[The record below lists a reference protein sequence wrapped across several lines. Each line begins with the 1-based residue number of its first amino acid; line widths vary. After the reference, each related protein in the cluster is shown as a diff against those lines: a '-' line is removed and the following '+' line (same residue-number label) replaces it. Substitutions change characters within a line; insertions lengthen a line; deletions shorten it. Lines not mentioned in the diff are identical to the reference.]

1 MYTGKD
7 FQPSDPQESE
17 TYAFDFVRD
26 LAVGETITAA
36 TWTLTVAALSLVN
49 DPTPAARL
57 SGVAQFSGQIT
68 SQRIVGLL
76 AGVLYE
82 VQAVVT
88 TSAASPNTVSLWS
101 HIYCR
106 APA

>member
-26 LAVGETITAA
+26 LAVGETVTAA
-36 TWTLTVAALSLVN
+36 TWTLTVAALSLVT
-49 DPTPAARL
+49 DSSPASRL
-57 SGVAQFSGQIT
+57 SGAAQFTGQVT
-68 SQRIVGLL
+68 TQRIVGLQ
-76 AGVLYE
+76 AGVLYA
-82 VQAVVT
+82 VQAVI
-88 TSAASPNTVSLWS
+88 TSSSGNIVSLWS

-106 APA
+106 AAA